1 VTTPT
6 PDTLRFQAR
15 LLDMLGH
22 AVIATDLEG
31 VIRYWSRGAEAV
43 FGWSADEA
51 LGQVAPRLTP
61 AADELERSAD
71 IFDELRRGGSWS
83 GEFLLRRRD
92 GSAFPAHVTCTPI
105 LDEDNVLVGVVG
117 VSVDMTTPRRAE
129 VERADLVTRERTA
142 QAQLDLVFQTASL
155 GSWQLDGATMN
166 LVASAACKASFGVPP
181 EEDMTYARAL
191 EAVHPDDR
199 ERVHAAVTRAMTEGA
214 DYELEHRVV
223 WGDGSVR
230 WILARGRR
238 FEALGGQPVRLLGIT
253 LDVTDRK
260 RAEEERE
267 RLLARAEE
275 ANHAKDQFLAT
286 LSHELR
292 TPLSATLGWVRLLR
306 DGKLDAATARRAL
319 EIIERN
325 VTAQARL
332 IGDLL
337 DVNRIERGTVD
348 LERRAV
354 EVGRLAGVA
363 VESVQLAA
371 AAKGLAVSVATA
383 GDTTVVGDP
392 ERLQQVVTNLLTNAV
407 KFTPAGGR
415 VTVGVTGREDGVRL
429 TVADT
434 GKGISADFL
443 PHVFDRFSQAERGTT
458 RAHGG
463 LGLGLAIVR
472 HLVELHG
479 GTVRA
484 ASAGEGRGATFTVD
498 LPHPPAV
505 SP

>member
-1 VTTPT
+1 MRVPSG
-6 PDTLRFQAR
+6 RHV
-15 LLDMLGH
+15 LGVEYRH
-22 AVIATDLEG
+22 DQIA
-31 VIRYWSRGAEAV
+31 
-43 FGWSADEA
+43 
-51 LGQVAPRLTP
+51 P
-61 AADELERSAD
+61 
-71 IFDELRRGGSWS
+71 
-83 GEFLLRRRD
+83 
-92 GSAFPAHVTCTPI
+92 
-105 LDEDNVLVGVVG
+105 VG
-117 VSVDMTTPRRAE
+117 
-129 VERADLVTRERTA
+129 
-142 QAQLDLVFQTASL
+142 
-155 GSWQLDGATMN
+155 
-166 LVASAACKASFGVPP
+166 
-181 EEDMTYARAL
+181 
-191 EAVHPDDR
+191 
-199 ERVHAAVTRAMTEGA
+199 
-214 DYELEHRVV
+214 
-223 WGDGSVR
+223 
-230 WILARGRR
+230 
-238 FEALGGQPVRLLGIT
+238 ALGGEPVRMLGIT

-319 EIIERN
+319 EVIERN

-337 DVNRIERGTVD
+337 DVSRIERGTVE
-348 LERRAV
+348 LERRPV
-354 EVGRLAGVA
+354 EMGRLAAVA
-363 VESVQLAA
+363 VESIQITAA
-371 AAKGLAVSVATA
+371 TKGVGVSIATA
-383 GDTTVVGDP
+383 GDTTVLGDG

-415 VTVGVTGREDGVRL
+415 VTVDVAGGGDSVRL

-484 ASAGEGRGATFTVD
+484 ASAGDGHGATFTVD
-498 LPHPPAV
+498 LPRPP
-505 SP
+505 SRPGPDHS